1 MKQKIRI
8 AAGQGFWGDLP
19 EAPVQQVE
27 RGPIDYLMLD
37 YLAEVTMSIMQKQRS
52 RDPAAGYAKDF
63 VPLMKRIL
71 PTCVEKNIRVTANAG
86 GVNVSGCASAVREVA
101 RELGLGGKLKIGI
114 VTGDDIMPQL
124 DEFLAR
130 GIELRNM
137 DNDAPLSTVRDRIQS
152 ANVYLGAGPMLEA
165 LNRGAQVVITG
176 RATDT
181 GLTLAPLMHEF
192 GWAPDDWNKIAA
204 GTIAGHIIEC
214 GAQCSGGNCQY
225 EWRSIPNLADVG
237 FPIVEA
243 TPDGSFVVTKH
254 ERTGGW
260 VTIPSIK
267 EQLVYEMG
275 DPHEYITPDCV
286 ADFTTIQLEY
296 EGRDRVRVF
305 GIKGKPATEFYKV
318 SISYSAGYKAVGTLV
333 YSWPDAYDKAQAADR
348 ILRTRLDRLGLKFD
362 QILTEFVGANATHG
376 PLAGKPSPDLPEVQ
390 LRVGVRGEDRA
401 AIERFTKEIAPLVL
415 TGPPGVTGF
424 AGGRPKVEEIV
435 AYWPA
440 LIPKTE
446 ITARVEVIEV

>member
-1 MKQKIRI
+1 MN
-8 AAGQGFWGDLP
+8 
-19 EAPVQQVE
+19 AP
-27 RGPIDYLMLD
+27 RW
-37 YLAEVTMSIMQKQRS
+37 
-52 RDPAAGYAKDF
+52 
-63 VPLMKRIL
+63 
-71 PTCVEKNIRVTANAG
+71 
-86 GVNVSGCASAVREVA
+86 
-101 RELGLGGKLKIGI
+101 
-114 VTGDDIMPQL
+114 
-124 DEFLAR
+124 
-130 GIELRNM
+130 
-137 DNDAPLSTVRDRIQS
+137 
-152 ANVYLGAGPMLEA
+152 
-165 LNRGAQVVITG
+165 VI
-176 RATDT
+176 
-181 GLTLAPLMHEF
+181 
-192 GWAPDDWNKIAA
+192 
-204 GTIAGHIIEC
+204 
-214 GAQCSGGNCQY
+214 
-225 EWRSIPNLADVG
+225 
-237 FPIVEA
+237 
-243 TPDGSFVVTKH
+243 
-254 ERTGGW
+254 
-260 VTIPSIK
+260 IPSIK

-348 ILRTRLDRLGLKFD
+348 ILRSRLDRLGLKFD

-390 LRVGVRGEDRA
+390 LRVGVRGEDRS

-446 ITARVEVIEV
+446 IRATVEVLDV